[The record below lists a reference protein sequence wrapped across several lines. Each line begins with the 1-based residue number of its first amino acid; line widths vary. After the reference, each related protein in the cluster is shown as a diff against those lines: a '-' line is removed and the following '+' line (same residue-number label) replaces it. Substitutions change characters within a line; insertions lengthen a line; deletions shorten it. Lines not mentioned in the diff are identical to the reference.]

1 MILKG
6 VAKSGKPFASSYL
19 INIFTCVSIHFTLCE
34 AKFVQLASHLCEAT
48 PQRSSWGHVILKGVA
63 KSGKPFASS
72 YLINILTC
80 VSIHFTLC
88 EAKFAQ
94 LASHLCEA
102 SPQRSSWGH
111 VILKGVAKSGKPFAS
126 SYLIN
131 IFTCVSIH
139 FTLCEA
145 RFVQ

>member
-1 MILKG
+1 M
-6 VAKSGKPFASSYL
+6 
-19 INIFTCVSIHFTLCE
+19 INIF
-34 AKFVQLASHLCEAT
+34 
-48 PQRSSWGHVILKGVA
+48 
-63 KSGKPFASS
+63 
-72 YLINILTC
+72 TC

-126 SYLIN
+126 S
-131 IFTCVSIH
+131 
-139 FTLCEA
+139 
-145 RFVQ
+145 